1 MPLYEYYCQT
11 CSSTFDLLRPIS
23 RMDDEALCP
32 QCNGSSQRKLSVFA
46 SFSTSTRWGDE
57 RRRGRRRWLLRRR
70 WRRLRLLHVGVAH
83 RSVRCGAN

>member
-32 QCNGSSQRKLSVFA
+32 QCNGSSQRKLSVF
-46 SFSTSTRWGDE
+46 RVVLDQ
-57 RRRGRRRWLLRRR
+57 RRR
-70 WRRLRLLHVGVAH
+70 
-83 RSVRCGAN
+83 

>member
-11 CSSTFDLLRPIS
+11 CRDTFDLLRPIS

-46 SFSTSTRWGDE
+46 SFSTSADGDTSAIAGAGGGCCGGG
-57 RRRGRRRWLLRRR
+57 RG
-70 WRRLRLLHVGVAH
+70 GGA
-83 RSVRCGAN
+83 CGMPA

>member
-11 CSSTFDLLRPIS
+11 CSSTFDLLRRIS

-46 SFSTSTRWGDE
+46 SFSTSSNGETSAIAG
-57 RRRGRRRWLLRRR
+57 G
-70 WRRLRLLHVGVAH
+70 GGGGGC
-83 RSVRCGAN
+83 CGGGGGGCACSMSA